1 LKIDKDCFVDKQWIQ
16 NYVDLILSECRRFN
30 ITILSI
36 RMCNS
41 RRKGLHFYIKVS
53 PPIDADLANQLQWL
67 LGDDCQRV
75 DFNRARIDSGLDE
88 WSKLFEVPH
97 VRLRTIYRHDCSRN
111 RCLNVALGEDG
122 LTS

>member
-1 LKIDKDCFVDKQWIQ
+1 MDLAESALLAGLPQRPSTYSPFGAHPELAKVRQNEVFKQMVA
-16 NYVDLILSECRRFN
+16 N
-30 ITILSI
+30 
-36 RMCNS
+36 
-41 RRKGLHFYIKVS
+41 KYIS
-53 PPIDADLANQLQWL
+53 QTDADLANQLQWL

-88 WSKLFEVPH
+88 WSKLFEVPY